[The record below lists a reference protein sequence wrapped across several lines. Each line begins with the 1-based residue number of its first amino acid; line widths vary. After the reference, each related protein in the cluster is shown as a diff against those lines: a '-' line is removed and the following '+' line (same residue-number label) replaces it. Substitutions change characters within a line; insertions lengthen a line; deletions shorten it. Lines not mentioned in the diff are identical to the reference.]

1 MSTLDQLFLSR
12 ARSEVLRLLFGLRD
26 GELHLRAIERASGLT
41 VATVREEL
49 HKLEAM
55 DLVRTRRDG
64 NRLYYAANQDHPIFV
79 ELRSIV
85 LKTAGLGDVLRAAL
99 SDNRI
104 RAAFVYGSLAREEG
118 RARSD
123 VDLMVIGTLGLRTV
137 SKLLM
142 GVTERIGREV
152 NAVVMEVGEF
162 KAKAAAGDPF
172 MRDVLSKPK
181 MFIVGGPDEL
191 EAVA

>member
-12 ARSEVLRLLFGLRD
+12 ARSEVLRLLFGLGED
-26 GELHLRAIERASGLT
+26 ELHVRAMERASGLT
-41 VATVREEL
+41 VGTVREEL
-49 HKLEAM
+49 QKLAAM

-64 NRLYYAANQDHPIFV
+64 NRLYYTANRDHPIFV
-79 ELRSIV
+79 DLRSIV

-99 SDNRI
+99 QDSRI
-104 RAAFVYGSLAREEG
+104 RVAFVYGSLAREEG

-123 VDLMVIGTLGLRTV
+123 VDVMIVGALGLRAV
-137 SKLLM
+137 SKLLS
-142 GVTERIGREV
+142 GATERIGREV

-162 KAKAAAGDPF
+162 KAKVAGGDSF
-172 MRDVLSKPK
+172 LKDVLSKPK
-181 MFIVGGPDEL
+181 MFLVGGPDEL